1 MSGAPVIDSVQFARA
16 RRRLTGTVAVADLG
30 RLHDLLTKPVGAI
43 AYELAGGID
52 GRQRPYLE
60 LLLTG
65 SLPVRCQRCLDTMPV
80 SVDASNRLLLL
91 SSETEFEQADEQG
104 LDAIDAGGPLAVLE
118 LIEEELML
126 ALPMAPRHE
135 SGGCAATTTTYTGD
149 PGPAPLTALA
159 DIKQRRN

>member
-1 MSGAPVIDSVQFARA
+1 MSGAPVIDRVQFARA
-16 RRRLTGTVAVADLG
+16 RRRLSGTVAVAELG
-30 RLHDLLTKPVGAI
+30 RLHDLLTEPVGAL

-65 SLPVRCQRCLDTMPV
+65 SLPLRCQRCLGTMPV

-91 SSETEFEQADEQG
+91 SSESEFEQADQEG

-126 ALPMAPRHE
+126 ALPMVPRHE
-135 SGGCAATTTTYTGD
+135 SGDCSATTATHTGD
-149 PGPAPLTALA
+149 PGPAPLVAPA
-159 DIKQRRN
+159 DLKQRRN